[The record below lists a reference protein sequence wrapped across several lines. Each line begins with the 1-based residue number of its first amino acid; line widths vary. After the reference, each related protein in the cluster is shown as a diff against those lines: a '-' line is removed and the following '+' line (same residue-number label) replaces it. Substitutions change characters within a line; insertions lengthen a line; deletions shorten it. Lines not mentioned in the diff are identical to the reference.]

1 MAGTEVIKPK
11 QERSRMR
18 VTALLD
24 AAEELVEKLGV
35 EGFAMSEVARR
46 AGAAHGSLYRYFASR
61 EALLAALHERQ
72 LSQLEAA
79 VVEASEKL
87 SLTLVAPTAREFLD
101 AFLDPLRDFL
111 IRNRSYRLLRIGM
124 PGAWQVASSEAELD
138 ARVVDELARALR
150 KLVPGLEES
159 RRVLAA
165 TLLLSLTDST
175 IIIEERPEVQ
185 REGRHVLELYLEDL
199 VSNVSCE
206 PSRTGGTTS

>member
-1 MAGTEVIKPK
+1 
-11 QERSRMR
+11 
-18 VTALLD
+18 
-24 AAEELVEKLGV
+24 
-35 EGFAMSEVARR
+35 
-46 AGAAHGSLYRYFASR
+46 
-61 EALLAALHERQ
+61 
-72 LSQLEAA
+72 
-79 VVEASEKL
+79 
-87 SLTLVAPTAREFLD
+87 
-101 AFLDPLRDFL
+101 
-111 IRNRSYRLLRIGM
+111 M
-124 PGAWQVASSEAELD
+124 PGAWQAASSEAELD

-159 RRVLAA
+159 RHVLAA

>member
-1 MAGTEVIKPK
+1 MANRGVIKPK

-18 VTALLD
+18 VSALLD
-24 AAEELVEKLGV
+24 AAEELVEELGV

-46 AGAAHGSLYRYFASR
+46 AGAAHGSLYRYFESR

-72 LSQLEAA
+72 ISQLEAA
-79 VVEASEKL
+79 VIEASEKL
-87 SLTLVAPTAREFLD
+87 SLTQVVPSAREFLD

-138 ARVVDELARALR
+138 ARVIAELAHAL
-150 KLVPGLEES
+150 KNLVPGLEEE
-159 RRVLAA
+159 RRLLAA

-175 IIIEERPEVQ
+175 IIIEHRPEVQ
-185 REGRHVLELYLEDL
+185 REGRRVLELYLEDL